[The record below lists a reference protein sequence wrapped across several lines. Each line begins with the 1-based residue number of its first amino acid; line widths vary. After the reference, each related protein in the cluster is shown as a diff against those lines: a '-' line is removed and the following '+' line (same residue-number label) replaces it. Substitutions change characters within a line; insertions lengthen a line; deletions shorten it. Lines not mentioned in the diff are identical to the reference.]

1 MRLKERGVSVDAPC
15 EPDLPGGAKVVLHT
29 DCFDFAAD
37 DPGEQATDA
46 LVGQAGQLGASRSWA
61 CNPWEPQ
68 ARAGSADTRATP
80 ISQKGQGPSAAVS
93 EAPGAP
99 QPEIAVEE
107 THTPMTLR
115 KLRTLKKGASNRA
128 LQVKHK

>member
-1 MRLKERGVSVDAPC
+1 MTPET
-15 EPDLPGGAKVVLHT
+15 PDSPEW
-29 DCFDFAAD
+29 
-37 DPGEQATDA
+37 P
-46 LVGQAGQLGASRSWA
+46 
-61 CNPWEPQ
+61 
-68 ARAGSADTRATP
+68 RA
-80 ISQKGQGPSAAVS
+80 SAAVS

-115 KLRTLKKGASNRA
+115 KLRTLKKGASNGA